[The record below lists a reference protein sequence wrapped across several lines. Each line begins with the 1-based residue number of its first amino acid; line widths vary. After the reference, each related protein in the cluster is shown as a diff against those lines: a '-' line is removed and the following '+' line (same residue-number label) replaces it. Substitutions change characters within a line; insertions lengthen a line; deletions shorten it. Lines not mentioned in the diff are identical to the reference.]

1 MKITDEQLSGI
12 LGVLKFWMNRKVA
25 EKRWKLMPS
34 LIDKYT
40 LQIITEQVSKFDAI
54 VINEGNSESEQD
66 KIVNAY
72 ADGIIKGYKD
82 AVKQILEFLEDLRQD

>member
-1 MKITDEQLSGI
+1 
-12 LGVLKFWMNRKVA
+12 
-25 EKRWKLMPS
+25 MPS

-72 ADGIIKGYKD
+72 ADGIIKGYKN